1 MSVPKE
7 ETETE
12 VIDRVE
18 YFSLRAGGVWNV
30 VGLLTLFR
38 RQKRRVLQTHWI
50 MFRMED

>member
-38 RQKRRVLQTHWI
+38 
-50 MFRMED
+50 